1 MQLSEFTFVFLT
13 LCIPFLIYIVSSTS
27 PKKGFSIL
35 FVLIIGINGFINQD
49 NFSLL
54 GLFFLAFYLYSFEKE
69 ERKYFVFMSMV
80 SFLLASFNL
89 LGQNLLSSLLPIL
102 LVSSVFS
109 SMMIGHW
116 FLVDPTIEK
125 IGMKNI
131 SKFSS
136 GLSILLAFLVFINI
150 YESSSMFFSSV
161 SENLLKN
168 VVIFLYLSSAL
179 LSFGSLKSLQEKSY
193 TGVMASTGLSY
204 LALIVSLGAS
214 GTLILS
220 V

>member
-1 MQLSEFTFVFLT
+1 MQLSEFSFVFLT

-69 ERKYFVFMSMV
+69 ERRYFVFMSMV

-89 LGQNLLSSLLPIL
+89 IGQNLLSSLLPIL

-116 FLVDPTIEK
+116 FLVDPTIER

-150 YESSSMFFSSV
+150 YESSTIFFSSV

>member
-13 LCIPFLIYIVSSTS
+13 LCIPFLGYIVYSTN

-35 FVLIIGINGFINQD
+35 FVLIIGINGLLNQ
-49 NFSLL
+49 NIFSLL
-54 GLFFLAFYLYSFEKE
+54 GVLFLILYLYSFEKE
-69 ERKYFVFMSMV
+69 VRKYFVFMSIA
-80 SFLLASFNL
+80 SFAVASFNL
-89 LGQNLLSSLLPIL
+89 IGQNLISSFLPIL

-116 FLVDPTIEK
+116 FLVDPTIER

-136 GLSILLAFLVFINI
+136 GISILLAFLVFINI

-161 SENLLKN
+161 SENLLNN

-204 LALIVSLGAS
+204 LALIVALGAS

>member
-69 ERKYFVFMSMV
+69 ERKYFTFMSMV
-80 SFLLASFNL
+80 SFLLASYNL
-89 LGQNLLSSLLPIL
+89 IGQNLLSSLLPIL

-116 FLVDPTIEK
+116 FLVDPTIER

-204 LALIVSLGAS
+204 LALIVALGAS

-220 V
+220 I

>member
-80 SFLLASFNL
+80 SFLLASYNL
-89 LGQNLLSSLLPIL
+89 IGQNLLSSLLPIL

-116 FLVDPTIEK
+116 FLVDPTIER

-204 LALIVSLGAS
+204 LALIVALGAS

>member
-116 FLVDPTIEK
+116 FLVDPTIER

-168 VVIFLYLSSAL
+168 VVILLYLSSAL

-204 LALIVSLGAS
+204 LALIVALGAS

>member
-1 MQLSEFTFVFLT
+1 
-13 LCIPFLIYIVSSTS
+13 
-27 PKKGFSIL
+27 
-35 FVLIIGINGFINQD
+35 
-49 NFSLL
+49 
-54 GLFFLAFYLYSFEKE
+54 
-69 ERKYFVFMSMV
+69 MSMV

-89 LGQNLLSSLLPIL
+89 LGQSLLSSLLPIL

-116 FLVDPTIEK
+116 FLVDPTIER

-150 YESSSMFFSSV
+150 YESSTIFFSSV

-168 VVIFLYLSSAL
+168 VEIFLYLSSAL

>member
-13 LCIPFLIYIVSSTS
+13 LCIPFLGYIVYSTN

-35 FVLIIGINGFINQD
+35 FVLIIGINGLLNQ
-49 NFSLL
+49 NTFSLL
-54 GLFFLAFYLYSFEKE
+54 GVVFLILYLYSFEKE
-69 ERKYFVFMSMV
+69 VRKYFVFMSIA
-80 SFLLASFNL
+80 SFAVASFNL
-89 LGQNLLSSLLPIL
+89 IGQNLISSFLPIL

-116 FLVDPTIEK
+116 FLVDPTIER

-161 SENLLKN
+161 SENLLNN

-204 LALIVSLGAS
+204 LALIVALGAS

>member
-13 LCIPFLIYIVSSTS
+13 LCIPFLGYIVYSTN

-35 FVLIIGINGFINQD
+35 FVLIIGINGLLNQ
-49 NFSLL
+49 NIFSLL
-54 GLFFLAFYLYSFEKE
+54 GVLFLILYLYSFEKE
-69 ERKYFVFMSMV
+69 VRKYFVFMSIA
-80 SFLLASFNL
+80 SFAVASFNL
-89 LGQNLLSSLLPIL
+89 IGQNLISSFLPIL

-116 FLVDPTIEK
+116 FLVDPTIER

-136 GLSILLAFLVFINI
+136 GISILLAFLVFINI
-150 YESSSMFFSSV
+150 YESSSMFFNSV
-161 SENLLKN
+161 SENLLNN

-204 LALIVSLGAS
+204 LALIVALGAS

>member
-89 LGQNLLSSLLPIL
+89 IGQNLLSSLLPIL

-116 FLVDPTIEK
+116 FLVDPTIER

-150 YESSSMFFSSV
+150 YESSTMFFSSV

>member
-69 ERKYFVFMSMV
+69 ERRYFVFMSMV

-89 LGQNLLSSLLPIL
+89 IGQNLLSSLLPIL

-116 FLVDPTIEK
+116 FLVDPTIER

-136 GLSILLAFLVFINI
+136 GLSFLLAFLVFINI
-150 YESSSMFFSSV
+150 YESSTIFFSSV

>member
-13 LCIPFLIYIVSSTS
+13 LCIPFLGYIVYSTN

-35 FVLIIGINGFINQD
+35 FVLIIGINGLLNQ
-49 NFSLL
+49 NTFSLL
-54 GLFFLAFYLYSFEKE
+54 GVFFLILYLYSFEKE
-69 ERKYFVFMSMV
+69 VRKYFVFMSIA
-80 SFLLASFNL
+80 SFAVASFNL
-89 LGQNLLSSLLPIL
+89 IGQNLISSFLPIL

-116 FLVDPTIEK
+116 FLVDPTIER

-161 SENLLKN
+161 SENLLNN

-204 LALIVSLGAS
+204 LALIVALGAS

>member
-116 FLVDPTIEK
+116 FLVDPTIER

-150 YESSSMFFSSV
+150 YESSSMFFSIV

>member
-1 MQLSEFTFVFLT
+1 MNELKTENLSCKRGEN
-13 LCIPFLIYIVSSTS
+13 IVLNNIN
-27 PKKGFSIL
+27 FSIKSGETLVVKGRNGSGKTTLLRILSNFITSYEGKVL
-35 FVLIIGINGFINQD
+35 FNDVGINDD
-49 NFSLL
+49 N
-54 GLFFLAFYLYSFEKE
+54 LYNSK
-69 ERKYFVFMSMV
+69 
-80 SFLLASFNL
+80 FNL
-89 LGQNLLSSLLPIL
+89 IGQNLISSFLPIL

-116 FLVDPTIEK
+116 FLVDPTIER

>member
-116 FLVDPTIEK
+116 FLVDPTIER

-161 SENLLKN
+161 SENLLRN

>member
-13 LCIPFLIYIVSSTS
+13 LCIPFLGYIVYSTN

-35 FVLIIGINGFINQD
+35 FVLIIGINGLLNQ
-49 NFSLL
+49 NIFSLL
-54 GLFFLAFYLYSFEKE
+54 GVLFLILYLYSFEKE
-69 ERKYFVFMSMV
+69 VRKYFVFMSIA
-80 SFLLASFNL
+80 SFAVASFNL
-89 LGQNLLSSLLPIL
+89 IGQNLISSFLPIL

-116 FLVDPTIEK
+116 FLVDPTIER

-204 LALIVSLGAS
+204 LALIVALGAS

>member
-13 LCIPFLIYIVSSTS
+13 LCIPFLGYIVYSTN

-35 FVLIIGINGFINQD
+35 FVLIIGINILLNQ
-49 NFSLL
+49 NVFSLL
-54 GLFFLAFYLYSFEKE
+54 GVLFLILYLYSFEKE
-69 ERKYFVFMSMV
+69 VRKYFVFMSIA
-80 SFLLASFNL
+80 SFAVASFNL
-89 LGQNLLSSLLPIL
+89 IGQNLISSFLPIL

-116 FLVDPTIEK
+116 FLVDPTIER

-161 SENLLKN
+161 SENLLNN

-204 LALIVSLGAS
+204 LALIVALGAS

>member
-13 LCIPFLIYIVSSTS
+13 LCIPFLGYIVYSTN
-27 PKKGFSIL
+27 PKKGFSML
-35 FVLIIGINGFINQD
+35 FVLIIGINGLLNQ
-49 NFSLL
+49 NIFSLL
-54 GLFFLAFYLYSFEKE
+54 GVLFLILYLYSFEKE
-69 ERKYFVFMSMV
+69 VRKYFVFMSIA
-80 SFLLASFNL
+80 SFAVASFNL
-89 LGQNLLSSLLPIL
+89 IGQNLISSFLPIL

-116 FLVDPTIEK
+116 FLVDPTIER

-161 SENLLKN
+161 SENLLNN

-204 LALIVSLGAS
+204 LALIVALGAS

>member
-89 LGQNLLSSLLPIL
+89 IGQNLLSSFLPIL

-116 FLVDPTIEK
+116 FLVDPTIER

-204 LALIVSLGAS
+204 LALIVALGAS

>member
-89 LGQNLLSSLLPIL
+89 IGQNLLLSLLPIL

-116 FLVDPTIEK
+116 FLVDPTIER

-150 YESSSMFFSSV
+150 YESSSMFFSIV

>member
-89 LGQNLLSSLLPIL
+89 IGQNLLPSLLPIL

-116 FLVDPTIEK
+116 FLVDPTIER

-136 GLSILLAFLVFINI
+136 GLSILMAFLVFINI

>member
-89 LGQNLLSSLLPIL
+89 IGQNLLSSFLPIL

-116 FLVDPTIEK
+116 FLVDPTIER

-168 VVIFLYLSSAL
+168 VVIFLYLSSAF
-179 LSFGSLKSLQEKSY
+179 LSFGSLKSLQDKSY

>member
-89 LGQNLLSSLLPIL
+89 IGQNLLSSLLPIL

-116 FLVDPTIEK
+116 FLVDPTIER

-214 GTLILS
+214 GTLILT

>member
-89 LGQNLLSSLLPIL
+89 IGQNLLSSLLPIL

-116 FLVDPTIEK
+116 FLVDPTIER

-204 LALIVSLGAS
+204 LALIVALGAS